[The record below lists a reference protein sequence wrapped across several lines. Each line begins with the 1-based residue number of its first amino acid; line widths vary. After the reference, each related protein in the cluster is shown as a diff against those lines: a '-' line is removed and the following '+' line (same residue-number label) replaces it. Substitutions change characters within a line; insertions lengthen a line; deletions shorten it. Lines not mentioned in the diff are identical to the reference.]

1 MSSQSIKVGMVGFDT
16 SHAVEFTRIF
26 QQFEATQPDTVIK
39 VVAGFPGGSDLP
51 ISQQR
56 VPEFTTQMKELG
68 VEIVHD
74 IDSLLDRVDALMLES
89 VDGEVHLEQAQQVM
103 SAGKPIF
110 IDKPLANSVDAAFEI
125 LRLSNEHSVP
135 CFSASCFRFSSNLLD
150 TIDNS
155 EIGEIISAETWGP
168 CHLPTGVPDLF
179 FYGLHGIEALYTLMG
194 SGCQEVVRTH
204 TAKADVM
211 SGIWPNDRI
220 GTYRGLRG
228 GSLDFGATVFGSK
241 RTVTIELGIPYREL
255 CTAIAKFF
263 RSGIAPVPLQ
273 ETIEILRFMEAANRS
288 KQTGTPNPL
297 L

>member
-1 MSSQSIKVGMVGFDT
+1 MSSQSIKVGMVGLDT

-26 QQFEATQPDTVIK
+26 QQLEATQPDAVIK

-125 LRLSNEHSVP
+125 LRLSTNTLCPVFPHPV
-135 CFSASCFRFSSNLLD
+135 SASAATYSTQSTTVRLVKSSALKHGDHVIFQQACQTFFS
-150 TIDNS
+150 T
-155 EIGEIISAETWGP
+155 
-168 CHLPTGVPDLF
+168 
-179 FYGLHGIEALYTLMG
+179 
-194 SGCQEVVRTH
+194 
-204 TAKADVM
+204 
-211 SGIWPNDRI
+211 
-220 GTYRGLRG
+220 
-228 GSLDFGATVFGSK
+228 DFTESK
-241 RTVTIELGIPYREL
+241 L
-255 CTAIAKFF
+255 CTPSWVADAKRLFELIQP
-263 RSGIAPVPLQ
+263 RQ
-273 ETIEILRFMEAANRS
+273 M
-288 KQTGTPNPL
+288 
-297 L
+297 